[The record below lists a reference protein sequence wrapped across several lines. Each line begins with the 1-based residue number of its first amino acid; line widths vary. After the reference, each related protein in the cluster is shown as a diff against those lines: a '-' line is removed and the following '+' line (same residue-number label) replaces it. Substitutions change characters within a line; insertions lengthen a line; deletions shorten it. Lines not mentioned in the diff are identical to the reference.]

1 MHQDWHHG
9 HEMGLGNKYNDDGGD
24 DGGDDLVFVANNLD
38 DLQSQQ
44 LVSEATAGSI
54 LVNTTRRKEVS
65 LVNLG
70 TLHIRTSIQVHL
82 RLAR

>member
-1 MHQDWHHG
+1 
-9 HEMGLGNKYNDDGGD
+9 MGLGNKYKDDGGD
-24 DGGDDLVFVANNLD
+24 VGGDDLVVVAHNLD
-38 DLQSQQ
+38 DLQSQR
-44 LVSEATAGSI
+44 LASEATAGSI

-82 RLAR
+82 RFTR

>member
-9 HEMGLGNKYNDDGGD
+9 HEMGLGNKYNDDD
-24 DGGDDLVFVANNLD
+24 RDVGGDDLVVVANNLD
-38 DLQSQQ
+38 DLQSQR
-44 LVSEATAGSI
+44 LASEATVGST

-82 RLAR
+82 RLTR

>member
-1 MHQDWHHG
+1 
-9 HEMGLGNKYNDDGGD
+9 MGLGNKYKDDGGD
-24 DGGDDLVFVANNLD
+24 VGGDDLVVVANNLD

-44 LVSEATAGSI
+44 LASEATAGSI
-54 LVNTTRRKEVS
+54 LVSTTRRKEVS

-82 RLAR
+82 RFGR

>member
-1 MHQDWHHG
+1 MHKDRHHG
-9 HEMGLGNKYNDDGGD
+9 HEMGLGNKYNDDDRD
-24 DGGDDLVFVANNLD
+24 DGGDDLVVVAHNLD

-44 LVSEATAGSI
+44 LASEATAGSI
-54 LVNTTRRKEVS
+54 LVSITRLKEVL

-82 RLAR
+82 RFTR

>member
-1 MHQDWHHG
+1 MHQDRHHG
-9 HEMGLGNKYNDDGGD
+9 HEMGLGNKYNDDDRD
-24 DGGDDLVFVANNLD
+24 DGGDDLVVVANNLD

-82 RLAR
+82 RFAR

>member
-1 MHQDWHHG
+1 
-9 HEMGLGNKYNDDGGD
+9 MGLGNKYKDDGGD
-24 DGGDDLVFVANNLD
+24 VGGDDLVVVANNLD

-44 LVSEATAGSI
+44 LASEATVGST

-82 RLAR
+82 RLTR

>member
-9 HEMGLGNKYNDDGGD
+9 HEMGLGNKYKDDGGD
-24 DGGDDLVFVANNLD
+24 VGGDDLVVVANNLD

-44 LVSEATAGSI
+44 LASEATAGSI

-82 RLAR
+82 RLTR

>member
-1 MHQDWHHG
+1 MHQDRHHG
-9 HEMGLGNKYNDDGGD
+9 HEMGLGNKYKDDGGD
-24 DGGDDLVFVANNLD
+24 VGGDDLVVVANNLD

-54 LVNTTRRKEVS
+54 LANTTRLKEVS

-82 RLAR
+82 RFTR